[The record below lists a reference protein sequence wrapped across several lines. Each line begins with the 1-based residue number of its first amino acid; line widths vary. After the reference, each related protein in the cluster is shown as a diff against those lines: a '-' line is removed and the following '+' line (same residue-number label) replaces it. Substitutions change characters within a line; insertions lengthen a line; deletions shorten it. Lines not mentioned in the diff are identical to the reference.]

1 MAAHPV
7 DLSPLQQ
14 AAGRAARLLKTL
26 GNPERLLLFCQL
38 AEGER
43 SVGELQATLGILEP
57 TLSQQL
63 GVLRREALVATRRAG
78 KQVYY
83 RITDPAALALIHT
96 LYRQFCTEECP

>member
-26 GNPERLLLFCQL
+26 GI
-38 AEGER
+38 
-43 SVGELQATLGILEP
+43 LQP